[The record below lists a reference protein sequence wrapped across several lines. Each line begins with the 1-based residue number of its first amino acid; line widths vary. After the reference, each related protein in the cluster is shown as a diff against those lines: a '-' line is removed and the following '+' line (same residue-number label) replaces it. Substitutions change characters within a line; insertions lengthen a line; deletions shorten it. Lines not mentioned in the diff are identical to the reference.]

1 MLDGTGSVGSFALNL
16 CKCMHVCRAM
26 CVVNIFTA
34 SQQDKEVSDKK
45 KKRQKS
51 SISLNQ
57 LKYSYDIINV
67 VLLLTL

>member
-1 MLDGTGSVGSFALNL
+1 MLDSTGSVGSFALNL
-16 CKCMHVCRAM
+16 CKCMRISRVTC
-26 CVVNIFTA
+26 VNIFTA